1 MCVGVNEWCPVPDNL
16 LFPPECFSLCVC
28 SLVLAGE
35 GLCHDCW
42 VMDDCSPDISI
53 HDHFVAGESQE
64 N

>member
-1 MCVGVNEWCPVPDNL
+1 MNGVQFQTIYYFLPIV
-16 LFPPECFSLCVC
+16 SLCVC